1 MLQKVGFSDLF
12 AYICSMRHLFLLIFS
27 LMFFCR
33 AVAQQTIDD
42 VYQYKIDD
50 ERLTAESI
58 SSDTLL
64 FYRAVHNHSDLY
76 GQITDYRF
84 SFVDYSRRGVEFF
97 RRDVVLDGLSL
108 SRTRLSALRRLGLA
122 ERSFAGIYS
131 QDGAKVGYAGS
142 DEFSTTEGI
151 PINGGNVGLFFS
163 GRGYMGGVRA
173 AVHHA
178 MSKGWSMS
186 LYASGR
192 LGDDLYIDGVGQN
205 SVDAALRLSHK
216 SSSGNTLSVVA
227 MLQSGERGL
236 RYGSTDEAF
245 TLTRNRLYN
254 PSWGYQ
260 AGEKRNSRIRRD
272 NSPYLMLSY
281 SADLGAT
288 TRMTLS
294 AGGGF
299 DSRSYSSLGWYDA
312 SSPHPD
318 NYRYMP
324 SYYANSVVAAAV
336 AEEWRN
342 DNTKYTQIDWD
353 ELYQRN
359 RYSARGAIYALE
371 DRVTQDVQ
379 GEVALCF
386 KSELSS
392 SLSLHYALRARHL
405 VSRNFK
411 QMRDLLG
418 ASYHTDIDYFLLDDD
433 TFSHKTDNDVRHP
446 NHRIVEG
453 DKFGYDY
460 ALFEN
465 NLSAEFGL
473 RYIVGRWALSADAVI
488 SGERYYRK
496 GYFEK
501 ELYAG
506 ARSYGRS
513 EKVKFSPYAL
523 RATLSYAIA
532 PQHRLKLGLLH
543 SATAPGDENL
553 FLNPQY
559 NNRIADNLKMVSRS
573 AAEINY
579 NLSTTNVDCTVTA
592 YAILQSAERQIFRAY
607 DDLSATYCDVDITDV
622 ATLRYGVEAAAR
634 VKLTRNLFA
643 DASLAVGRYVYNN
656 NPMVTLYSD
665 IDNSIISS
673 HSRSY
678 ISGCRVG
685 GAPQVASTVGLEYM
699 TYRGW
704 AISCSA
710 QMAAMRYVDA
720 SLLRRTERVARQAS
734 VSDEIYR
741 SFLSQRRLDDA
752 FTLDASVSR
761 WFNIGEHRLSLTLSV
776 RNLLGRDD
784 IVYGGYESSRIR
796 HYKSGAN
803 HVYMPQDDILTYAY
817 PRTFYGV
824 LSWKF

>member
-1 MLQKVGFSDLF
+1 MIS
-12 AYICSMRHLFLLIFS
+12 
-27 LMFFCR
+27 CR

-42 VYQYKIDD
+42 VYQYKIDE
-50 ERLTAESI
+50 ERMTAESI

-64 FYRAVHNHSDLY
+64 FYRVVHNHRDLY

-84 SFVDYSRRGVEFF
+84 SFVDYSRRGVEFY

-108 SRTRLSALRRLGLA
+108 SRTRMSALRRLGIA
-122 ERSFAGIYS
+122 ERSFAGIFS

-142 DEFSTTEGI
+142 DEFSSTEGI

-163 GRGYMGGVRA
+163 GRGYLGGVRA

-178 MSKGWSMS
+178 MSEGWSMS

-236 RYGSTDEAF
+236 RYGTTDEAF

-260 AGEKRNSRIRRD
+260 AGEKRNSRVRRD

-281 SADLGAT
+281 SANLGAT
-288 TRMTLS
+288 TSMTLS

-312 SSPHPD
+312 STPRPD

-324 SYYANSVVAAAV
+324 SYYANPEVAAAV

-371 DRVTQDVQ
+371 DRVAQNMQ
-379 GEVALCF
+379 GEVALRF
-386 KSELSS
+386 KSELSP
-392 SLSLHYALRARHL
+392 SLSLHYALRARYL
-405 VSRNFK
+405 SSRNFK
-411 QMRDLLG
+411 RMRDLLG

-446 NHRIVEG
+446 DHRIVEG

-465 NLSAEFGL
+465 NLSAELGL
-473 RYIVGRWALSADAVI
+473 RYSVGRWELSADAVI

-506 ARSYGRS
+506 SRSYGRS
-513 EKVKFSPYAL
+513 DVVKFSPYAL
-523 RATLSYAIA
+523 RATFSYAIS
-532 PQHRLKLGLLH
+532 PQHHLGLGLLH
-543 SATAPGDENL
+543 SATSPESEDI

-559 NNRIADNLKMVSRS
+559 NNRLADNLALQRHSS
-573 AAEINY
+573 AEVNY
-579 NLSTTNVDCTVTA
+579 RFSTPAVESSVTA
-592 YAILQSAERQIFRAY
+592 FATIATAERQIFRAY
-607 DDLSATYCDVDITDV
+607 DDLSATYCDVDIKDV
-622 ATLRYGVEAAAR
+622 ETLRYGVEVAAR
-634 VKLTRNLFA
+634 IKLSRNLSA
-643 DASLAVGRYVYNN
+643 DASLAVGRYAYNN
-656 NPMVTLYSD
+656 NPTVTLYSD
-665 IDNSIISS
+665 IDNSVISS
-673 HSRSY
+673 RSRSY

-685 GAPQVASTVGLEYM
+685 GAPQIASTVGLEYM

-710 QMAAMRYVDA
+710 QVAAMRYVDA
-720 SLLRRTERVARQAS
+720 SVLRRTERVARQAS
-734 VSDEIYR
+734 VSEEIYR
-741 SFLSQRRLDDA
+741 SFLAQRRLDDV

-761 WFNIGEHRLSLTLSV
+761 WFNIGEHRLSLTLSA

-803 HVYMPQDDILTYAY
+803 HVYMPQDDILSYAY
-817 PRTFYGV
+817 PRTLYGV

>member
-1 MLQKVGFSDLF
+1 M
-12 AYICSMRHLFLLIFS
+12 I
-27 LMFFCR
+27 FCR
-33 AVAQQTIDD
+33 ALAQQTIDD

-64 FYRAVHNHSDLY
+64 FYRAVHNRSDLY

-84 SFVDYSRRGVEFF
+84 SFVDFSRRGVEFF

-108 SRTRLSALRRLGLA
+108 SRTRLSALRRLGLV
-122 ERSFAGIYS
+122 ESNYS
-131 QDGAKVGYAGS
+131 GVFGQNGLLGDYAGS

-163 GRGYMGGVRA
+163 GRGYLGGVRA

-227 MLQSGERGL
+227 MLQSGERGM

-272 NSPYLMLSY
+272 DSPYLMLSY

-312 SSPHPD
+312 SSPRPD

-324 SYYANSVVAAAV
+324 SYYANPVVAAAV

-379 GEVALCF
+379 GEVALRF
-386 KSELSS
+386 KSELSP
-392 SLSLHYALRARHL
+392 SLSLHYAIRARSL
-405 VSRNFK
+405 SSRNFK

-433 TFSHKTDNDVRHP
+433 TFSYKTDNDVRHP
-446 NHRIVEG
+446 DHRIAEG
-453 DKFGYDY
+453 DKFGYDF

-465 NLSAEFGL
+465 NISAEFGL
-473 RYIVGRWALSADAVI
+473 RYIVGQWALSADAVI

-523 RATLSYAIA
+523 RATLSYVIA
-532 PQHRLKLGLLH
+532 PQHRLKLGLMH
-543 SATAPGDENL
+543 SATAPGNENL

-579 NLSTTNVDCTVTA
+579 NLSTTNVDCTITA
-592 YAILQSAERQIFRAY
+592 YAILQSGERQIFRAY

-634 VKLTRNLFA
+634 VKLSRNLSA
-643 DASLAVGRYVYNN
+643 DASLAVGRYTYQN
-656 NPMVTLYSD
+656 NPMVTLYAD
-665 IDNSIISS
+665 VDNSIISS
-673 HSRSY
+673 NSRSY

-685 GAPQVASTVGLEYM
+685 GAPQIASTVGLEYM
-699 TYRGW
+699 TYQGW

-734 VSDEIYR
+734 VSEEIYR

-752 FTLDASVSR
+752 FTLDASLSR
-761 WFNIGEHRLSLTLSV
+761 WFNIGEHRFSLTLSV

>member
-1 MLQKVGFSDLF
+1 
-12 AYICSMRHLFLLIFS
+12 MRHWLLLIFS
-27 LMFFCR
+27 IIFSCR

-42 VYQYKIDD
+42 VYQYKIDE

-64 FYRAVHNHSDLY
+64 FYRVVHNHRDLY

-84 SFVDYSRRGVEFF
+84 SFVDYSRRGVEFY

-122 ERSFAGIYS
+122 ERSFAGIFS

-142 DEFSTTEGI
+142 DEFSSTEGI

-163 GRGYMGGVRA
+163 GRGYLGGVRA

-245 TLTRNRLYN
+245 TLMRNRLYN

-312 SSPHPD
+312 SSPRPD

-324 SYYANSVVAAAV
+324 SYYANPVVAAAV
-336 AEEWRN
+336 AEEWRTGN
-342 DNTKYTQIDWD
+342 EKYTQIDWD

-371 DRVTQDVQ
+371 DRVAQNMQ
-379 GEVALCF
+379 GEVALRF
-386 KSELSS
+386 KSELSP
-392 SLSLHYALRARHL
+392 SLSLHYALRARYL
-405 VSRNFK
+405 SSRNFK
-411 QMRDLLG
+411 RMRDLLG

-446 NHRIVEG
+446 DHRIVEG

-465 NLSAEFGL
+465 NLSAELGL
-473 RYIVGRWALSADAVI
+473 RYSVGRWELSADAVV
-488 SGERYYRK
+488 SSERYYRK

-523 RATLSYAIA
+523 RATLSCAIA
-532 PQHRLKLGLLH
+532 PQHHLRLGLLH
-543 SATAPGDENL
+543 SAISPESENL

-559 NNRIADNLKMVSRS
+559 NNRLADNLALQRHSS
-573 AAEINY
+573 AEVNY
-579 NLSTTNVDCTVTA
+579 SFSTSDVESSVTA
-592 YAILQSAERQIFRAY
+592 FAAISTAERQIFRAY
-607 DDLSATYCDVDITDV
+607 DDLSATYCDVDIMDV

-643 DASLAVGRYVYNN
+643 DATLAVGRYAYNN

-685 GAPQVASTVGLEYM
+685 GAPQVASTIGLEYM

-710 QMAAMRYVDA
+710 QVAAMRYVDA
-720 SLLRRTERVARQAS
+720 SVLRRTERVARQAS
-734 VSDEIYR
+734 VSEEIYR
-741 SFLSQRRLDDA
+741 SFLAQRRLDDV

-761 WFNIGEHRLSLTLSV
+761 WFNIGEHRLSLTLSA